1 MVTVHKKLLTYSGD
15 NNLHILLQ
23 SGLRQIDMQLMNQLW
38 SLQQSI
44 QDLKCMM
51 SASDLSPQSAVDPWE
66 LNHQQNNEEFYHSP
80 YRLGAVN
87 EYDHVSSSTSSIS
100 SGSGEKPWFVF
111 LIVSDVNNGASFA
124 WMDD

>member
-1 MVTVHKKLLTYSGD
+1 
-15 NNLHILLQ
+15 
-23 SGLRQIDMQLMNQLW
+23 MQLMNQLW

-87 EYDHVSSSTSSIS
+87 ENDHVSSSTSSIS
-100 SGSGEKPWFVF
+100 SGSGEKP
-111 LIVSDVNNGASFA
+111 
-124 WMDD
+124 